1 MGKAFEKQTK
11 TIKDQGEKK
20 VETLNTLKY
29 DNKIENENRIPNS
42 AFASDEAKKELEK
55 ILKIEKTIDREK
67 LIYKKNKYTYD
78 FRKFNTIRTLDED
91 KCDGQITLEEADK
104 NQSNR
109 KAIRKKN
116 KKKILLTICLIFSK
130 QEKWFLTDLK

>member
-55 ILKIEKTIDREK
+55 ILRIEKTIDREK

>member
-55 ILKIEKTIDREK
+55 ILRIEKTIDREK

-109 KAIRKKN
+109 KAIRKK
-116 KKKILLTICLIFSK
+116 K
-130 QEKWFLTDLK
+130 